1 MKKILTMITLALVV
15 ALAGCNQQTKEYKTS
30 IELMQEIQELKS
42 VEGLENVRILGNS
55 DEDKDL
61 VMGWLSGESKF
72 GTSNLIDG
80 AVISP
85 MMNVDARAVL
95 ILRFDGTENPDDVKA
110 AMENFS
116 RFLICVT
123 IEDYEITNVG
133 STYIFSGV
141 QDNTEVIDTFKA
153 LNFERELLTEESTTV
168 DVLARTIEKANIS
181 LQMQTMIMNDEFS
194 LGQLEYLVAEPLGFD
209 TSVIKEAVLS
219 YSYESDQLFAMFK
232 TTDVEQT
239 KADALLLNDFY
250 IESMMKDFVL
260 DGQVAVYGDY
270 VFYTNSVSKEV
281 LEEVVNNLK

>member
-15 ALAGCNQQTKEYKTS
+15 ALAGCNQQTKEYKSS

-42 VEGLENVRILGNS
+42 VEGLVNVRILGNS

-61 VMGWLSGESKF
+61 VMGWLSSESKF
-72 GTSNLIDG
+72 GVDNLVDG

-95 ILRFDGTENPDDVKA
+95 ILRFDGTETPDEVKA

-123 IEDYEITNVG
+123 IEEYEITSVG

-153 LNFERELLTEESTTV
+153 LNFEREALSEESTTV
-168 DVLARTIEKANIS
+168 DVLARTIEQGNIN
-181 LQMQTMIMNDEFS
+181 LQTQTMIMNDDFS

-209 TSVIKEAVLS
+209 TSVVQEAVLS
-219 YSYESDQLFAMFK
+219 YSYESDQLFALFK
-232 TTDVEQT
+232 TTNVEQT
-239 KADALLLNDFY
+239 TADALLLNDFY

-260 DGQVAVYGDY
+260 DGQVAVYNDY
-270 VFYTNSVSKEV
+270 VIYTNSVSKEV
-281 LEEVVNNLK
+281 LEDVVKNLK